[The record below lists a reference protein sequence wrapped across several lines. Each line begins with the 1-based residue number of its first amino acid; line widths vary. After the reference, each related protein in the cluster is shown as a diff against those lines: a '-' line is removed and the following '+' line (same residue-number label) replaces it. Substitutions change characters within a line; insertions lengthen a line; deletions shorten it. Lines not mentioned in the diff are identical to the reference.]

1 MPIVV
6 RDALPE
12 DAEPGSTV
20 IRRSIA
26 ELCFADHKNDPAHLN
41 EWLNNKTPEHFRAW
55 MKQADNSVLVA
66 VGDAS
71 ILGVGAVTD
80 AGQIN
85 LLYVSPDARFC
96 GISKALLLALEQIAA
111 SRGCTA
117 CMLRSSET
125 ARRFYFS
132 SGYVDAGPHEGRHR
146 GYPMRK
152 DFNPATA

>member
-6 RDALPE
+6 RDALPK
-12 DAEPGSTV
+12 DAEPGSGV
-20 IRRSIA
+20 IRRSIT

-41 EWLNNKTPEHFRAW
+41 EWLRNKTPDHFRAW
-55 MKQADNSVLVA
+55 MTQADNSLLVA

-96 GISKALLLALEQIAA
+96 GISKALLLALEQRAA
-111 SRGCTA
+111 SRGCTM

-132 SGYVDAGPHEGRHR
+132 RGYVDAGPYEGLYR

-152 DFNPATA
+152 DFDLATP